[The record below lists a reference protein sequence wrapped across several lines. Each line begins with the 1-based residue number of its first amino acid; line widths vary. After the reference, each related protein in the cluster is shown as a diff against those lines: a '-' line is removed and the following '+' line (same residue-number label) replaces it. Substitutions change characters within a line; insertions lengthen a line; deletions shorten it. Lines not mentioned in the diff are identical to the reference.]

1 MALVDQPAITV
12 KTPTAGSIIAIIIA
26 LFGLMYSAF
35 NSGSELAYFSLSKE
49 DIDGIDD
56 EAKQEKIQQLLS
68 KPERLLAT
76 ILIGNN
82 SVNVLIAVVLN
93 YAMNTIFDF
102 HNNDVASF
110 VVNTVI
116 LTFLILL
123 FGEIIPKLYASSH
136 NVQFAEM
143 AAPGLGVMMKVFGPL
158 SKLMV
163 KSTLIVRKA
172 VSKRSDDIS
181 MEDLNRALEVSDLK
195 STDEKEMLKGILTF
209 GEKTVTE
216 IMRPRIDVVDIDYDT
231 TFDDVVKTVV
241 ENGYSRMPVY
251 QESPD
256 NIKGMLYAKD
266 LLPYIGKRDNSFRW
280 QTLLRPVYFVPETRQ
295 IDDLLE
301 DFRKK
306 KVHMAIVVDEYGC
319 TQGICTLED
328 VLEEIVGDIDD
339 EYDTEEK
346 FYSKVAE
353 NTYIFDAKTSL
364 NDFYEVTGTSE
375 GDFDDKQLEDAETI
389 AGLLLNVKGDFP
401 KEKEEIACGRCHFTV
416 LKVKKFRIAK
426 VKVVVTP
433 AADKDTN
440 KK

>member
-12 KTPTAGSIIAIIIA
+12 NTPTAGSIIAIIIA

-49 DIDGIDD
+49 DIDSIAD

-82 SVNVLIAVVLN
+82 SINVLIAVVLN
-93 YAMNTIFDF
+93 YAMNVIFTF
-102 HNNDVASF
+102 NSAVANF
-110 VVNTVI
+110 VVQTVI

-251 QESPD
+251 QGSPD

-375 GDFDDKQLEDAETI
+375 DDFDDKQLEDAETI

>member
-12 KTPTAGSIIAIIIA
+12 NTPTAGSIIAIIIA

-93 YAMNTIFDF
+93 YAMSTIFKF
-102 HNNDVASF
+102 HNDVASF

-163 KSTLIVRKA
+163 KSTMIVRKA

-375 GDFDDKQLEDAETI
+375 DDFDDKQLEDAETI

-401 KEKEEIACGRCHFTV
+401 KEKEEITCGRCHFTV

>member
-1 MALVDQPAITV
+1 MALDQQAITV
-12 KTPTAGSIIAIIIA
+12 NTPTAGSIIAIIIA
-26 LFGLMYSAF
+26 LFALMYSAY

-49 DIDGIDD
+49 EIDSIDD
-56 EAKQEKIQQLLS
+56 ESKQERIKQLLS

-93 YAMNTIFDF
+93 YAMNTIFTF
-102 HNNDVASF
+102 NSAVANF
-110 VVNTVI
+110 VVQTVI

-143 AAPGLGVMMKVFGPL
+143 AAPGLSVMMKVFGPL

-251 QESPD
+251 EESPD

-346 FYSKVAE
+346 FYSKVAD

-375 GDFDDKQLEDAETI
+375 DDFDDKQLEDAETI

-401 KEKEEIACGRCHFTV
+401 KEKEEITCGRCQFTV

-426 VKVVVTP
+426 VKVVVSP
-433 AADKDTN
+433 DNGKDNN